1 MKTKVRKLDGL
12 PIEEPILDDE
22 GLRRQRELAELV
34 VREYEESG
42 KLTGKALNEKV
53 IAYETDIAEHVIDE

>member
-12 PIEEPILDDE
+12 PIEEPVLDDE
-22 GLRRQRELAELV
+22 GLRRQRELADLAV
-34 VREYEESG
+34 KEYEESG
-42 KLTGKALNEKV
+42 TLTGGTLNEKV

>member
-12 PIEEPILDDE
+12 PIEEPVLDDE
-22 GLRRQRELAELV
+22 GRRRQRELADLA
-34 VREYEESG
+34 VREYAESG
-42 KLTGKALNEKV
+42 TLTGATLNEKV

>member
-12 PIEEPILDDE
+12 PIEEPVLDDE
-22 GLRRQRELAELV
+22 GLRRQRELADLAV
-34 VREYEESG
+34 KEYEEFG
-42 KLTGKALNEKV
+42 TLTGGTLNEKV